1 MLTEEMVSDPI
12 GRCTMDAP
20 SDATMGSPLLV
31 PFDGSAHAE
40 CVLPYLAL
48 LADGDREV
56 ILLQVVPEAQSVSS
70 PMGDIMLSANELR
83 HATETVAHS
92 DLDRAA
98 AKVASIA
105 PSLRIEQLVET
116 GDPSQRISEVA
127 IRRNARGIMLSSQGT
142 SATGSGG
149 FGTVVGRVVSIAPV
163 PVMVVRPNGTASDPD
178 LVARV
183 VVAHDG
189 SDHAARALPLAQDL
203 ARRLSAP
210 IHLITVVEDEE
221 SPLSASVAAV
231 IDPHLRD
238 EAQADALNV
247 ARRRVEGA
255 GAQLL
260 RQGLPASWQVLT
272 GPAAEAIIAACVHR
286 DVLVITSH
294 GQSNSHWV
302 LGGVAD
308 KLLRESRVPV
318 ILLRTS
324 SAAEGTAP

>member
-1 MLTEEMVSDPI
+1 
-12 GRCTMDAP
+12 MDAP

-40 CVLPYLAL
+40 SVLPYLAL

-70 PMGDIMLSANELR
+70 PMGNVMLSANELR
-83 HATETVAHS
+83 QATETAARV

-98 AKVASIA
+98 VKVASVA
-105 PSLRIEQLVET
+105 PALRIEKLVAT

-127 IRRNARGIMLSSQGT
+127 IHRKARGIVLSSQGT
-142 SATGSGG
+142 SATGLGG
-149 FGTVVGRVVSIAPV
+149 FGTVVGRVVSMAPV
-163 PVMVVRPNGTASDPD
+163 PVMVVRPDGIAPDPD
-178 LVARV
+178 LVARIV
-183 VVAHDG
+183 IAHDG
-189 SDHAARALPLAQDL
+189 SQHAARALPLAQDL
-203 ARRLSAP
+203 ARRLSAH
-210 IHLITVVEDEE
+210 IHLVTVVEDEE
-221 SPLSASVAAV
+221 SPLSANVAAT

-238 EAQADALNV
+238 EAQADALNL
-247 ARRRVEGA
+247 ARRRVEGS
-255 GAQLL
+255 GAQFM

-272 GPAAEAIIAACVHR
+272 GPAASAVIAACVDR

-294 GQSNSHWV
+294 GQSNSRWA
-302 LGGVAD
+302 LGSVAE

-324 SAAEGTAP
+324 AVARGAAP